1 MKRAGPRFN
10 LTTLPGRK
18 LTLGAW
24 DGFDTISPMP
34 LKNPGRQRRKGP
46 PPGETGQ
53 ESLYLRFLS
62 EKQVPVTVK
71 LRDGEAV
78 SGWIEYFD
86 DRMIRLT
93 REGKPN
99 LFIYKN
105 QIRTIS
111 ESSRH
116 IEGRRRERN
125 RGAVSNALLQAHA
138 GAGAEGSAKLA
149 LTQPAPI
156 DSADR
161 DGNVFPPANGHQSH
175 SKPAD
180 A

>member
-1 MKRAGPRFN
+1 
-10 LTTLPGRK
+10 
-18 LTLGAW
+18 
-24 DGFDTISPMP
+24 MP
-34 LKNPGRQRRKGP
+34 LKSPARQRRKSP

-78 SGWIEYFD
+78 YGWIEYFD

-105 QIRTIS
+105 QIRTIV
-111 ESSRH
+111 ESFRN
-116 IEGRRRERN
+116 IEARRRERH
-125 RGAVSNALLQAHA
+125 RGATDGAVLASSVEGGMQASGKRRLLPASQA
-138 GAGAEGSAKLA
+138 SA
-149 LTQPAPI
+149 TNV
-156 DSADR
+156 
-161 DGNVFPPANGHQSH
+161 DGGILS
-175 SKPAD
+175 PAD
-180 A
+180 SRQSLEEPTGA

>member
-1 MKRAGPRFN
+1 MPPR
-10 LTTLPGRK
+10 TPGR
-18 LTLGAW
+18 
-24 DGFDTISPMP
+24 SRP
-34 LKNPGRQRRKGP
+34 KGP

-53 ESLYLRFLS
+53 EPLYLRFLS

-78 SGWIEYFD
+78 YGWIEYFD

-111 ESSRH
+111 ESARH
-116 IEGRRRERN
+116 IEARRRDRN
-125 RGAVSNALLQAHA
+125 RSGAL
-138 GAGAEGSAKLA
+138 
-149 LTQPAPI
+149 
-156 DSADR
+156 
-161 DGNVFPPANGHQSH
+161 PPALGNGLPASNTTPAATLLSLPFAVTQASISNSPGTHPQSE
-175 SKPAD
+175 D
-180 A
+180 APNPDGARQNQGGS